1 MLVKVSPA
9 TSVRYTMIKMNVGKQ
24 AALTLGVMRTQGFD
38 VSSEFDGVVPQMP
51 EDITDYDDL
60 GVMRLWQE
68 YNAYLA
74 FILAQVT
81 VATMDEASSKKT
93 LDLIEAKYSA
103 KHTQPKMTVSAI
115 KALVM
120 AEEEVLDADYEYFV
134 AHNYRK
140 GMEMLYTNVERD
152 CAFISRELTRR
163 TSSSFSGRAS
173 KFTT

>member
-1 MLVKVSPA
+1 
-9 TSVRYTMIKMNVGKQ
+9 MIKMNVGKQ
-24 AALTLGVMRTQGFD
+24 AEVTLNAMRTQGFGID
-38 VSSEFDGVVPQMP
+38 SEFDGVIPQMP

-68 YNAYLA
+68 YNAYLS

-81 VATMDEASSKKT
+81 VAQMDEQAAKKA
-93 LDLIEAKYSA
+93 LDLIEARYSA

-140 GMEMLYTNVERD
+140 GMEMLYSNVERD

-163 TSSSFSGRAS
+163 TSGNFNGRAG

>member
-1 MLVKVSPA
+1 
-9 TSVRYTMIKMNVGKQ
+9 MNVGVSGSEALQ
-24 AALTLGVMRTQGFD
+24 ALRGQGFAVD
-38 VSSEFDGVVPQMP
+38 EEFVGIVPQMP
-51 EDITDYDDL
+51 FDITDLDDL

-81 VATMDEASSKKT
+81 VAAMDETSAKKK
-93 LDLIEAKYSA
+93 LDLIDAEYTA

-115 KALVM
+115 KALV
-120 AEEEVLDADYEYFV
+120 AVEEEVQDAEYTYEV
-134 AHNYRK
+134 KHNYRK
-140 GMEMLYTNVERD
+140 GMEMLHTNVERD

-163 TSSSFSGRAS
+163 TSGGFNSRVS